1 MHHINE
7 ILEDLFEGFLAFRHN
22 RIHIAFDKNTQTI
35 WFDGINVAIATGHKN
50 PRHALLELVDP
61 DNRKRLSDIDANHKH
76 GNPKAIYVNLAGL
89 FSLILRSRHNKA
101 TAFKN
106 FMLHEAFP
114 ALLKFRVYRRIR
126 EAERL
131 LHKISR
137 KINKIAR
144 RLNNGSSSS
153 SNNSN
158 RLENLLRDLTRRH
171 DDLIKELVILNE
183 ILRAH
188 NNI

>member
-1 MHHINE
+1 MPNINE
-7 ILEDLFEGFLAFRHN
+7 ILEDLFEGFLAFRHH

-61 DNRKRLSDIDANHKH
+61 DNRTRLSDIDANHKH
-76 GNPKAIYVNLAGL
+76 GNPKAIYINLAGV
-89 FSLILRSRHNKA
+89 FSLILRSRHNRA
-101 TAFKN
+101 NAFRK

-114 ALLKFRVYRRIR
+114 AFLKFRVYRRIR

-131 LHKISR
+131 LHKIAR
-137 KINKIAR
+137 KINKLLR
-144 RLNNGSSSS
+144 RINNGSSSNDS
-153 SNNSN
+153 D

-183 ILRAH
+183 ILRVK

>member
-1 MHHINE
+1 
-7 ILEDLFEGFLAFRHN
+7 
-22 RIHIAFDKNTQTI
+22 
-35 WFDGINVAIATGHKN
+35 
-50 PRHALLELVDP
+50 
-61 DNRKRLSDIDANHKH
+61 
-76 GNPKAIYVNLAGL
+76 
-89 FSLILRSRHNKA
+89 
-101 TAFKN
+101 
-106 FMLHEAFP
+106 MLHEAFP